1 MNFWSASFWAPGFWA
16 PSTWAEDAAP
26 SLASAALAAFT
37 LTGDALPPLQVEHPP
52 YVVTVEQPNLPLRR
66 LGLTLNLRKEPPI
79 IFAAQ
84 VRSLTLT
91 PPTRPPLTLRPS
103 PRVWVFDG
111 TNSDYQF
118 FGEFDESAWP

>member
-1 MNFWSASFWAPGFWA
+1 MNFWSASFWAPGFWV

-37 LTGDALPPLQVEHPP
+37 LTGDALPPLQVERPA

-84 VRSLTLT
+84 VRLFTVTQS
-91 PPTRPPLTLRPS
+91 TRPPLTLRPS
-103 PRVWVFDG
+103 PRVWVFNG

-118 FGEFDESAWP
+118 FGEFDESARP